1 MIYEFTIETA
11 FRLGNVIDG
20 MHRLR
25 KKTFVD
31 LQGWTGVPLTRNQS
45 NEYDQFDTLDARYL
59 VGIDEAGVVR
69 AVCRNLF
76 CDRPWMLQTLWA
88 ERLAPSADLPNTADW
103 AEGTRMA
110 VDPSLSQREAM
121 KWQAE
126 MSCAGSEWALHYG
139 VKKYSFVTYLKLAK
153 HLEKTFDITY
163 WGESAQWPDGE
174 FIAGYWQIDQVLL
187 DKQRRLTGIADNVL
201 VPLDEVV
208 RVPASQLK
216 VAA

>member
-31 LQGWTGVPLTRNQS
+31 LQGWTGVPVTRNEV

-88 ERLAPSADLPNTADW
+88 DRLAPGQTLPNTADW

-110 VDPSLSQREAM
+110 VDPTLSGLERM
-121 KWQAE
+121 RWQAE
-126 MSCAGSEWALHYG
+126 MSCAGSEWALRYG
-139 VKKYSFVTYLKLAK
+139 VKRYSFVTYANLAK
-153 HLEKTFDITY
+153 HLEKTFDVTY
-163 WGESAQWPDGE
+163 WGAPASWPDGE
-174 FIAGYWQIDQVLL
+174 FVAGHWEIDEALL
-187 DKQRRLTGIADNVL
+187 AKQRQLTGIATPVL
-201 VPLDEVV
+201 VPLEDVCRTPMSEL
-208 RVPASQLK
+208 Q